1 MAAICAFAQTHDMQ
15 SMSGHHGGGATAPS
29 QIGQSAFAAIEEI
42 VALLEADP
50 ATDWSKVD
58 IDALRRHLVDMDN
71 VTLHAEV
78 RNEPV
83 DGGVRFVVTSG
94 GEVGDSIRRMVTAHA
109 AMMNGVDGWSYAARA
124 TADGADL
131 TVVVPPKDQAKLR
144 GLGFFG
150 IMTRGMH
157 HPMHHLMISRGEN
170 PH

>member
-1 MAAICAFAQTHDMQ
+1 MAAIGAFAQTHDMH
-15 SMSGHHGGGATAPS
+15 SMTGHRGVDAKAPT
-29 QIGQSAFAAIEEI
+29 QIGQSAFAAIQEI

-58 IDALRRHLVDMDN
+58 IDALRTHLVDMDN
-71 VTLHAEV
+71 VTLHADV

-83 DGGVRFVVTSG
+83 EGGVRFVVTG
-94 GEVGDSIRRMVTAHA
+94 AGEVGDSIRRMAAVHA
-109 AMMNGVDGWSYAARA
+109 ATMNGVDGWSFAAQA

-131 TVVVPPKDQAKLR
+131 TVLVPANDQAKLR

-150 IMTRGMH
+150 VMTQGMH
-157 HPMHHLMISRGEN
+157 HQMHHLMISRGEN